1 VLKQNASVASI
12 ISSQL
17 TLYLSDCDILL
28 FISSRPSVNKY
39 QLSLIIIIIIIIIII
54 VVVVIIII
62 IITFYSFFVNI
73 QEWFDYRLQ
82 WNEYDYN
89 NIREIRVRSSTV
101 WTPDL
106 LLNNTC
112 EFYVTII

>member
-1 VLKQNASVASI
+1 MLKQNASVASI

-39 QLSLIIIIIIIIIII
+39 QLSLIIIIIVAA
-54 VVVVIIII
+54 VVVVIII

-112 EFYVTII
+112 EF